1 MDGERELME
10 SAIFRNHY
18 SYYSI
23 RLYYIIIVYIII
35 VLCMGGSSP
44 VCVLN
49 FAFSRTG
56 VGMYKC
62 SVDNVIIGKGV
73 GVVAAVCYWVIS

>member
-1 MDGERELME
+1 ME

-23 RLYYIIIVYIII
+23 RLYSIIIVYIII
-35 VLCMGGSSP
+35 VVLCMGGSSP
-44 VCVLN
+44 VCVLCFLQN
-49 FAFSRTG
+49 KS
-56 VGMYKC
+56 MYKC

>member
-1 MDGERELME
+1 ME

-23 RLYYIIIVYIII
+23 RLYNIIIVYIII

-44 VCVLN
+44 VCVFCFLQN
-49 FAFSRTG
+49 KS
-56 VGMYKC
+56 MYKC

-73 GVVAAVCYWVIS
+73 GVVAACYWVIS